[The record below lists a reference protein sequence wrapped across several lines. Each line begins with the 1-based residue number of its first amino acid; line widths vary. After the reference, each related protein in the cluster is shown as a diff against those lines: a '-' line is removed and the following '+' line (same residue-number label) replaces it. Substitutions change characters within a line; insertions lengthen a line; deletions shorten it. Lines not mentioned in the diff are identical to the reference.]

1 MSHNSFK
8 PYNRILMGPGPSN
21 VNPKVLEAL
30 SQATLGHLDPQFIG
44 LMDEI
49 KSLLKYTFKTESDA
63 TFVLSGP
70 GSLGMEACLV
80 NLIEPGDKVVV
91 CVGGYFANRMT
102 QIVEKIGG
110 QAVVV
115 KEKWGRAIEPQK
127 LEDAL
132 KANTDSKVVAFVHAE
147 TSTGAL
153 SNINQLSEIA
163 HKHNCLVVAD
173 VVTSLG
179 ATDVFVDDWK
189 LDAVYSC
196 SQKGLACVAGMSPIS
211 FSDQAVHYIKNR
223 KTPVRSWFNDLNL
236 LMGYWSGG
244 AMGIHPFGKRMYHH
258 TAPSNQFYGLHEA
271 LLILKE
277 EGIENAWR
285 RHKANSAK
293 MISRLKDEL
302 NLEPI
307 VPNGERIPHLLA
319 IKVPEGVDEAKVRF
333 DLLIKHNLEI
343 GAGLGELAG
352 KIWRIGLMGYNSNE
366 KMIDYCINS
375 LKSVLSN

>member
-1 MSHNSFK
+1 MHHDSFK
-8 PYNRILMGPGPSN
+8 PHKRILMGPGPSN
-21 VNPKVLEAL
+21 VHPKVLDAM
-30 SQATLGHLDPQFIG
+30 SKAPLGHLDPQFIE

-49 KSLLKYTFKTESDA
+49 KSLLKYTFKTKNDS

-80 NLIEPGDKVVV
+80 NLIEPGDKIVV

-110 QAVVV
+110 NVIVI
-115 KEKWGRAIEPQK
+115 KETWGRAIEPAK

-132 KANTDSKVVAFVHAE
+132 KVNPDTKVVAFVHAE

-153 SNINQLSEIA
+153 SNIKQLSEIA
-163 HKHNCLVVAD
+163 HKHNCLTIAD
-173 VVTSLG
+173 TVTSLG
-179 ATDVFVDDWK
+179 ATDVYVDDWN

-196 SQKGLACVAGMSPIS
+196 SQKGLACVAGMSPVT
-211 FSDQAVHYIKNR
+211 FSERAVQHIKNR
-223 KTPVRSWFNDLNL
+223 KTPIQSWFNDLNL
-236 LMGYWSGG
+236 LNVYWSGE
-244 AMGIHPFGKRMYHH
+244 KRVYHH

-285 RHKANSAK
+285 RHKENSVKFIAK
-293 MISRLKDEL
+293 LKEL
-302 NLEPI
+302 GLEPF
-307 VPNGERIPHLLA
+307 VPEGERIPNL
-319 IKVPEGVDEAKVRF
+319 ITVKIPDGIDEARIRNE
-333 DLLIKHNLEI
+333 LLNKHNLEI

-366 KMIDYCINS
+366 KMIDYCIGA
-375 LKSVLSN
+375 LKETLNK

>member
-1 MSHNSFK
+1 MSYNSFK

-49 KSLLKYTFKTESDA
+49 KSLLKYTFKTENDA

-110 QAVVV
+110 QVVVV
-115 KEKWGRAIEPQK
+115 KETWGRAIEPQK

-132 KANTDSKVVAFVHAE
+132 NANTDTKIVAFVHAE

-153 SNINQLSEIA
+153 SNIKQLSEIA

-179 ATDVFVDDWK
+179 ATDVFVDEWQ

-196 SQKGLACVAGMSPIS
+196 SQKGLACVAGMSPVS
-211 FSDQAVHYIKNR
+211 FSDLAVNHIKNR

-244 AMGIHPFGKRMYHH
+244 AKRMYHH

-285 RHKANSAK
+285 RHKENSAK
-293 MISRLKDEL
+293 MISRLKEEL

-319 IKVPEGVDEAKVRF
+319 IKVPEGVDEAKVRI
-333 DLLIKHNLEI
+333 DLLTKHNLEI

-352 KIWRIGLMGYNSNE
+352 KIWRVGLMGYNSNE
-366 KMIDYCINS
+366 KMIEYFISSFKDV
-375 LKSVLSN
+375 LKEG

>member
-8 PYNRILMGPGPSN
+8 PFNRILMGPGPSN

-49 KSLLKYTFKTESDA
+49 KSLLQYTFKTENDA

-80 NLIEPGDKVVV
+80 NLIEHGDKVVV
-91 CVGGYFANRMT
+91 CAGGYFANRMI
-102 QIVEKIGG
+102 QIIEKIGG
-110 QAVVV
+110 KVIVV
-115 KEKWGRAIEPQK
+115 KETWGRAIEPQK

-132 KANTDSKVVAFVHAE
+132 NENTDAKIVAFVHAE

-153 SNINQLSEIA
+153 SNIKLLSEIA
-163 HKHNCLVVAD
+163 HKYNCLVVAD

-179 ATDVFVDDWK
+179 ATDVYVDEWQ

-211 FSDQAVHYIKNR
+211 FSDHAVHHIKNR
-223 KTPVRSWFNDLNL
+223 KTPIQSWFNDLNL
-236 LMGYWSGG
+236 LMGYWSGE
-244 AMGIHPFGKRMYHH
+244 AKRIYHH
-258 TAPSNQFYGLHEA
+258 TAPSNQFYGLYEA

-285 RHKANSAK
+285 RHKENSAK
-293 MISRLKDEL
+293 FISQLKEEL
-302 NLEPI
+302 NLEPL

-319 IKVPEGVDEAKVRF
+319 IKVPDGVDEANVRI
-333 DLLIKHNLEI
+333 DLLSKHNLEI

-366 KMIDYCINS
+366 KLIEYCINS
-375 LKSVLSN
+375 FKDVLNK

>member
-1 MSHNSFK
+1 
-8 PYNRILMGPGPSN
+8 MGPGPSN
-21 VNPKVLEAL
+21 VHPKVLDAM
-30 SQATLGHLDPQFIG
+30 SKAPLGHLDPQFIE

-49 KSLLKYTFKTESDA
+49 KSLLRYTFKTENDS

-110 QAVVV
+110 QTVVV
-115 KEKWGRAIEPQK
+115 KENWGRAIEPQK

-132 KANTDSKVVAFVHAE
+132 KQNPDTKVVAFVHAE

-153 SNINQLSEIA
+153 SNIKTLSEIA

-173 VVTSLG
+173 AVTSLG
-179 ATDVFVDDWK
+179 ATDVLVDEWN

-211 FSDQAVHYIKNR
+211 FSEQAVSHIKNR
-223 KTPVRSWFNDLNL
+223 KTPIKSWFNDLNL
-236 LMGYWSGG
+236 LESYWKG
-244 AMGIHPFGKRMYHH
+244 PGKRAYHH

-277 EGIENAWR
+277 EGIENVWR
-285 RHKANSAK
+285 RHKENSGK
-293 MISRLKDEL
+293 FIVKLKQIGLD
-302 NLEPI
+302 PF
-307 VPNGERIPHLLA
+307 VPEGERIPNL
-319 IKVPEGVDEAKVRF
+319 ITVKIPEGIDEATIRSE
-333 DLLIKHNLEI
+333 LLNKHNLEI

-366 KMIDYCINS
+366 KMIDYCITA
-375 LKSVLSN
+375 LKDVMK

>member
-8 PYNRILMGPGPSN
+8 PHKRILMGPGPSN
-21 VNPKVLEAL
+21 VNPKVLDAM
-30 SQATLGHLDPQFIG
+30 SKAPLGHLDPQFIE

-49 KSLLKYTFKTESDA
+49 KSLLRYTFKTENDS

-110 QAVVV
+110 QTVVV
-115 KEKWGRAIEPQK
+115 KETWGRAIEPQK

-132 KANTDSKVVAFVHAE
+132 KQNPDTKVVAFVHAE

-153 SNINQLSEIA
+153 SNIKELSTIA

-179 ATDVFVDDWK
+179 ATDVLVDDWK

-196 SQKGLACVAGMSPIS
+196 SQKGLACVAGMSPVS
-211 FSDQAVHYIKNR
+211 FSEQAVHHIKNR
-223 KTPVRSWFNDLNL
+223 KTPIKSWFNDLNL
-236 LMGYWSGG
+236 LESYWRG
-244 AMGIHPFGKRMYHH
+244 PGKRAYHH

-271 LLILKE
+271 LIILKE

-285 RHKANSAK
+285 RHKENSGKFIAK
-293 MISRLKDEL
+293 LKHIG
-302 NLEPI
+302 LEPF
-307 VPNGERIPHLLA
+307 VPEGERIPNL
-319 IKVPEGVDEAKVRF
+319 ITVKIPDGIDEANPPVGEAGVRS
-333 DLLIKHNLEI
+333 DLLNKHNLEI

-366 KMIDYCINS
+366 KMIDYCINA
-375 LKSVLSN
+375 LKDVMK

>member
-1 MSHNSFK
+1 MHNSFK
-8 PYNRILMGPGPSN
+8 PHKRILMGPGPSN
-21 VNPKVLEAL
+21 VNPKVLDAM
-30 SQATLGHLDPQFIG
+30 SKAPLGHLDPQFIE

-49 KSLLKYTFKTESDA
+49 KSLLKYTFKTENES

-80 NLIEPGDKVVV
+80 NLVEPGDKVIV

-110 QAVVV
+110 NVVVV
-115 KEKWGRAIEPQK
+115 KETWGRAIEPAK

-132 KANTDSKVVAFVHAE
+132 KTNPDTKVVAFVHAE

-153 SNINQLSEIA
+153 SNIKQLSEIA
-163 HKHNCLVVAD
+163 HKYNCLTIAD
-173 VVTSLG
+173 TVTSLG
-179 ATDVFVDDWK
+179 ATDVYVDEWN

-196 SQKGLACVAGMSPIS
+196 SQKGLACVAGMSPII
-211 FSDQAVHYIKNR
+211 FSERAVQHIKNR
-223 KTPVRSWFNDLNL
+223 KTPIQSWFNDLNL
-236 LMGYWSGG
+236 LSVYWSGV
-244 AMGIHPFGKRMYHH
+244 KRIYHH

-285 RHKANSAK
+285 RHKENSAK
-293 MISRLKDEL
+293 FISKLKQLGLD
-302 NLEPI
+302 PF
-307 VPNGERIPHLLA
+307 VPEGERIPNL
-319 IKVPEGVDEAKVRF
+319 ITVKIPSDTDEAKVRNE
-333 DLLIKHNLEI
+333 LLNKHNLEI

-366 KMIDYCINS
+366 KMIDYCVGA
-375 LKSVLSN
+375 LKDVLNK

>member
-1 MSHNSFK
+1 
-8 PYNRILMGPGPSN
+8 MGPGPSN
-21 VNPKVLEAL
+21 VHPKVLDAM
-30 SQATLGHLDPQFIG
+30 SKAPLGHLDPQFIA

-49 KSLLKYTFKTESDA
+49 KFLLRYTFKTENDS

-91 CVGGYFANRMT
+91 CVGGYFANRMA
-102 QIVEKIGG
+102 QIIEKIGG

-115 KEKWGRAIEPQK
+115 KETWGRAIEPQK
-127 LEDAL
+127 LEDTL
-132 KANTDSKVVAFVHAE
+132 KQNPDTKIVAFVHAE

-153 SNINQLSEIA
+153 SNIKQLSEIA

-179 ATDVFVDDWK
+179 ATNVLVDDWK

-196 SQKGLACVAGMSPIS
+196 SQKGLACVAGMSPVS
-211 FSDQAVHYIKNR
+211 FSEEAVLHIKNR
-223 KTPVRSWFNDLNL
+223 KTPIRSWFNDLNL
-236 LMGYWSGG
+236 LESYWKGQD
-244 AMGIHPFGKRMYHH
+244 KRAYHH

-271 LLILKE
+271 LIILKE

-285 RHKANSAK
+285 RHKENSAK
-293 MISRLKDEL
+293 LISKLKMIGLD
-302 NLEPI
+302 PF
-307 VPNGERIPHLLA
+307 VPEGERIPNLITVKIPFGIDEVNVRNELLN
-319 IKVPEGVDEAKVRF
+319 
-333 DLLIKHNLEI
+333 KHNLEI

-366 KMIDYCINS
+366 KMIDYCINAIKDV
-375 LKSVLSN
+375 LK